1 MTAVVRLCV
10 AAAPK
15 RVLAKAG
22 PVLVVLIAV
31 ATGGC
36 AARAGVPRP
45 FPGASIP
52 PGAGEAPPD
61 RVEAPVVGV
70 DPPSARVEPLVEP
83 DATPTLAAI
92 VTTALELR
100 GMPYRNGGSDPSG
113 FDCSG
118 FMQYVFAR
126 HGTALPREVRDQYRV
141 GREIDRDD
149 VQAGDLLF
157 FETVS
162 RGASHVGMALG
173 DGQFVHAPSS
183 RGVVRVEPY
192 TAVYW
197 ARRFVGAR
205 RVLAPAVA
213 ENPLAGT
220 VRSSR

>member
-1 MTAVVRLCV
+1 MTAVVRPCV

-22 PVLVVLIAV
+22 PVVVVLIAV

-52 PGAGEAPPD
+52 PGAGEAPPE
-61 RVEAPVVGV
+61 RVEAPVDGVG
-70 DPPSARVEPLVEP
+70 PPSARVEPLVEP
-83 DATPTLAAI
+83 DAPPTLAAI

-126 HGTALPREVRDQYRV
+126 HGTALPREVRDQYRI
-141 GREIDRDD
+141 GREIDLGD

-173 DGQFVHAPSS
+173 NGQFVHAPSS